1 MYAQQPPP
9 PFGAHM
15 AAPPQL
21 VLLRF
26 DHASM
31 TTERTEVASLCAQF
45 GEVAYVD
52 FRFGEGW
59 APATAGPL
67 ALTLDQCIISAI
79 TVTVTVLDTKTGADD
94 TSATFYY
101 ELPTVFDVD
110 TAAVV
115 SGGHSSNPSAGVTRT
130 FSRVIDVPAEHRLE
144 MPRRVARRTAKH

>member
-1 MYAQQPPP
+1 MFLPLHLEGPSIRRVLYAGARHVAAKQRPCLSLAPRVPLGAGTPPLEP
-9 PFGAHM
+9 RPSG
-15 AAPPQL
+15 PREWP
-21 VLLRF
+21 
-26 DHASM
+26 
-31 TTERTEVASLCAQF
+31 
-45 GEVAYVD
+45 
-52 FRFGEGW
+52 

-115 SGGHSSNPSAGVTRT
+115 SGGHSSNPFAGVTRT
-130 FSRVIDVPAEHRLE
+130 FSRVINVPAEHRLE